1 MPVVFDEESGT
12 YRVILNPL
20 FTIDEAVII
29 LLGKSLVDYPF
40 VYYDEF
46 GNHEET
52 YGLEDYLQL
61 FYDNGEEHLC
71 NKGLEYHE
79 LILDAI
85 ECGDLVQHCNKL
97 RGVKLIEWAKE
108 RKIEVNANGLFIEKL
123 QASNKKPTLTRLRKA
138 AITRAFNNMDIQLPV
153 TLPDKDAGASGIKAE
168 IWEVVRTNNNIFPIY
183 RRFDKAWIDMRNE
196 GLILGGLD
204 KKPSRE

>member
-1 MPVVFDEESGT
+1 MPIIYDEEAG
-12 YRVILNPL
+12 YDRVILNPFL
-20 FTIDEAVII
+20 TIDEAVII

-79 LILDAI
+79 LLLDAI

-97 RGVKLIEWAKE
+97 RGVKLIEWANE
-108 RKIEVNANGLFIEKL
+108 NKIEVNSVGLFIEKL
-123 QASNKKPTLTRLRKA
+123 KASTEKPTLSKLRKE
-138 AITRAFNNMDIQLPV
+138 AITKAFNSMDMQLPV
-153 TLPDKDAGASGIKAE
+153 TLPDKDAGAEGFKAK
-168 IWEVVRTNNNIFPIY
+168 IWEVVRKNKNLFPVY
-183 RRFDKAWIDMRNE
+183 KRFDRAWIEMRNE
-196 GLILGGLD
+196 DLILGGLD
-204 KKPSRE
+204 KKPSRK